1 MQKGSLEHGIREENP
16 TCPVYDMDTVPLFPS
31 HSTQT
36 LPSYLADKDLTVRE
50 AHEKLV
56 LFSFHFISAP
66 KWQLREGAH

>member
-1 MQKGSLEHGIREENP
+1 MQKGFLECGIREENP

-36 LPSYLADKDLTVRE
+36 LPSYLADKDLTVWE
-50 AHEKLV
+50 VHEKL

-66 KWQLREGAH
+66 KWRLREGAR